1 MEPSRFEAQLSSLP
15 LRHAS
20 VSRGLTI
27 HSVSGSPSSAH
38 QEVCRI
44 FFFFKQ
50 SVRSEG
56 NRKPRGAPVFWG
68 RPYAVDCGET
78 EQGAVREEI
87 MVGSACGGK
96 PGSHGSKETLL
107 SQRRVQ

>member
-38 QEVCRI
+38 TPSDPLPLQPMCAL
-44 FFFFKQ
+44 
-50 SVRSEG
+50 G
-56 NRKPRGAPVFWG
+56 YLTPAHLPR
-68 RPYAVDCGET
+68 
-78 EQGAVREEI
+78 
-87 MVGSACGGK
+87 
-96 PGSHGSKETLL
+96 LL
-107 SQRRVQ
+107 QMWPPH